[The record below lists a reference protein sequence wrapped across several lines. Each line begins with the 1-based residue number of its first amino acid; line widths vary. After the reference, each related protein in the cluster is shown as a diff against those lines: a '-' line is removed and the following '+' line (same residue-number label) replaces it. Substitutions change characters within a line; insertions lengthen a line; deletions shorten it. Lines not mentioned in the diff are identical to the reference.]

1 MKLLI
6 VEDEAKLADYLR
18 KGLAE
23 EGYVVEVASNG
34 VDGLHMATE
43 GSHDLIVLDTMLP
56 GIDGLG
62 LLAAL
67 RQSKQTPV
75 IMLTARHRVE
85 DRVRGLK
92 AGADDYLVKPFA
104 FSELVARIEVLLR
117 RAAGAAPAPDA
128 LLEHAELAMVAA
140 KKRGAG
146 GVQVFDPTLEN
157 ASAQSL
163 SLLSQLSQREAL
175 VLGGEDRLAL
185 LADIDGILDMDRP
198 AIAGPPG
205 HRARGEIISGQQF
218 HARYSASRARAASR
232 SSALDISTTSPT
244 MIRAGERTASRAII
258 PPMSV
263 KMVRSARPSLRP
275 TRSSTATGVS
285 GESPS
290 AINFSLMSSAVA
302 TPI

>member
-18 KGLAE
+18 KGLVE
-23 EGYVVEVASNG
+23 EGYVVEVTGNG
-34 VDGLHMATE
+34 IDGLHMAIE

-117 RAAGAAPAPDA
+117 RAAGVAPAPDA
-128 LLEHAELAMVAA
+128 LL
-140 KKRGAG
+140 
-146 GVQVFDPTLEN
+146 
-157 ASAQSL
+157 L
-163 SLLSQLSQREAL
+163 SLGDLQVDLARRRAVRAGQRLELSAKEFQLLTLLMRRKGE
-175 VLGGEDRLAL
+175 VLSRTEIAEQVWDVNFDHGTNVIDVAIRRLRGKLDLPFEYPLLHTVRGMGYVLEDR
-185 LADIDGILDMDRP
+185 
-198 AIAGPPG
+198 
-205 HRARGEIISGQQF
+205 
-218 HARYSASRARAASR
+218 
-232 SSALDISTTSPT
+232 SP
-244 MIRAGERTASRAII
+244 
-258 PPMSV
+258 
-263 KMVRSARPSLRP
+263 
-275 TRSSTATGVS
+275 
-285 GESPS
+285 
-290 AINFSLMSSAVA
+290 
-302 TPI
+302 